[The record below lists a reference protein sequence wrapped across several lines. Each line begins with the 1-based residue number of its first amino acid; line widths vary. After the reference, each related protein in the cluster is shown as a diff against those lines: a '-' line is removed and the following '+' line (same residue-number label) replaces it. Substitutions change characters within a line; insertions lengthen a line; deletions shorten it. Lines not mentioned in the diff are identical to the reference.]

1 MAQLVCMDAHLDT
14 LSDKLC
20 QVNTCVGRIA
30 RRQVAMGGFTAYT
43 PPSPPTSKDESDDS
57 FGSDDANEDDGA
69 SSPSDDE
76 MSVDVLTLCYS

>member
-1 MAQLVCMDAHLDT
+1 MHVDARLDP
-14 LSDKLC
+14 LNDELC
-20 QVNTCVGRIA
+20 QVNTRVGRIA

-43 PPSPPTSKDESDDS
+43 PPSPPTSKDESDDG

-76 MSVDVLTLCYS
+76 MST